1 VGDEQHMPAP
11 KFALATVIL
20 ELSVPPEWVASGGR
34 GQLIAELER
43 IFNAQVDNAIQVGPG
58 ASVLHG
64 VFTQVEAGRLLEP
77 YFDRLRKEYPLALP
91 TTHETPVVDTDE
103 PEPFRGLSHIVDVWR
118 WMNPD
123 ARARIRESCPKLGLI
138 LDHAD
143 RYMREVEGSETVNE
157 VESLSP
163 SSARVVEAVRKVEAK
178 WKAGTDGK

>member
-103 PEPFRGLSHIVDVWR
+103 PEPF
-118 WMNPD
+118 
-123 ARARIRESCPKLGLI
+123 CPKLGLI

-157 VESLSP
+157 VEPLSP
-163 SSARVVEAVRKVEAK
+163 SAARVVEAVREVEAK